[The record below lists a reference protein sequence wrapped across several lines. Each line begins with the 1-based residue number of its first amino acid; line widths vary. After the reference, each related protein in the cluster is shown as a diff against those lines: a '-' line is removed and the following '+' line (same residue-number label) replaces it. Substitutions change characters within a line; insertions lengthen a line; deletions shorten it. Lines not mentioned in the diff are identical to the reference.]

1 MQLNSSPSHRPPKQ
15 STSRPVPGACEPET
29 AASGHLAG
37 PWGVLCRPV
46 GARLVHCREPRLV
59 GPRLGLPRVPEG
71 GFPSKVVQMK
81 GKRELNRSVDKAR
94 HHRGARKEER
104 AERGQGTHF
113 TPWNRNQAP
122 NLYSRSQMSASDI
135 VENHPTRFFV
145 KFYALNVYCRPI
157 SPTPAP
163 CTGPPGTP
171 PRSPLAGV
179 LARAGRVPHTRPCG
193 PWHGLGG
200 LRLLHDP
207 RLGLRV
213 FGVALFRPW
222 GPERARRGRPSPI
235 LRLETVTKPQTC
247 TLGPKC
253 RLRT

>member
-1 MQLNSSPSHRPPKQ
+1 MPSGRSPP
-15 STSRPVPGACEPET
+15 STLSAAAACR
-29 AASGHLAG
+29 A
-37 PWGVLCRPV
+37 
-46 GARLVHCREPRLV
+46 
-59 GPRLGLPRVPEG
+59 RLGLPRVPEG
-71 GFPSKVVQMK
+71 GFPSKVVQMI

-94 HHRGARKEER
+94 HHRGARKKER
-104 AERGQGTHF
+104 AERGQGTCF

-122 NLYSRSQMSASDI
+122 NRCSRSQMPASDI

-145 KFYALNVYCRPI
+145 KFYALKVILFPMV
-157 SPTPAP
+157 STLAP
-163 CTGPPGTP
+163 CTSPPGTP

-179 LARAGRVPHTRPCG
+179 LARAGRVGHTRPCG
-193 PWHGLGG
+193 PWQRLRGA
-200 LRLLHDP
+200 RLLHDL

-222 GPERARRGRPSPI
+222 GPERARRRRPRPI
-235 LRLETVTKPQTC
+235 LRLGTVTKPQTC